1 MKIKPKKI
9 QQYSMNKNIK
19 IAKGIAMAIFF
30 GLVSNSVMS
39 QETGDENSLMAQ
51 VVASKGNITH
61 SSRNTSLTGNIRKPG
76 VQHMHRVVIQFST
89 ADTLEHKGL
98 MNNLKHLKEGWGDS
112 VEVEVVVHGPGIDLL
127 TKGKTTQQDAIQKM
141 MKKQV
146 KFVLCQNT
154 MKQRNV
160 TKEQILEGVEFVPM
174 AIGEIILKQEQGWTY
189 IKGGF

>member
-1 MKIKPKKI
+1 MKIKQKEI

-30 GLVSNSVMS
+30 GLVSNGAMS
-39 QETGDENSLMAQ
+39 QETGKENNLMAQ
-51 VVASKGNITH
+51 VVSDKGNIAH
-61 SSRNTSLTGNIRKPG
+61 SMQNTSNTGNIRMPG

>member
-39 QETGDENSLMAQ
+39 QETGNENNLMAQ
-51 VVASKGNITH
+51 VVAAKGNITH
-61 SSRNTSLTGNIRKPG
+61 SSQNTSLTGNIRKPG

-160 TKEQILEGVEFVPM
+160 TKEQILPGVDFVPM
-174 AIGEIILKQEQGWTY
+174 AIGEIILKQEQGWSY